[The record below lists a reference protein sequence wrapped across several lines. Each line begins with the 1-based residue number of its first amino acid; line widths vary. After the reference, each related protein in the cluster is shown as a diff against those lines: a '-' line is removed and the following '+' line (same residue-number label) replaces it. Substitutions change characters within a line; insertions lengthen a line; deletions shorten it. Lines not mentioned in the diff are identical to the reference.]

1 MEHDILS
8 LFNIQEAQRR
18 AKTRRKP
25 EINQLIL
32 PERSEKFRQTLHVQL
47 STMPYLTRVLVSEK
61 NKQFILERSKENELK
76 LTFICHISPIQN
88 TDLYREK
95 PLSITFRRNYMNTST
110 DYQYRIFN
118 IKAVIEVTA
127 LSRSTIYE
135 LIKPTSP
142 YYDASF
148 PKPIHL
154 T

>member
-1 MEHDILS
+1 
-8 LFNIQEAQRR
+8 
-18 AKTRRKP
+18 
-25 EINQLIL
+25 
-32 PERSEKFRQTLHVQL
+32 
-47 STMPYLTRVLVSEK
+47 
-61 NKQFILERSKENELK
+61 
-76 LTFICHISPIQN
+76 
-88 TDLYREK
+88 
-95 PLSITFRRNYMNTST
+95 MNTST